1 MTLLLPRCRRFRT
14 VRHASLAKHQKKT
27 GPCAELAGPISASLR
42 VPPVGSF
49 PTGKPDWEPLL
60 VLTGPISTPFRVPS
74 VGPFPTGKPDREPL
88 LVLTG
93 PISTPFRVPS
103 VGPFPTGKPDREPL
117 WLRGSVVSRIFALVA
132 SLVVAGAL
140 RAPVASAHASVSSTS
155 PEAGSTVA
163 ESPREV
169 TITFDQGI
177 SVPNGGVRV
186 LNEQAERI
194 GVEKPRVGAKPG
206 LANTVSVAVPALRG
220 GAYVVSWRAISED
233 GHPIRG
239 AFTFRVG
246 SGGDQAAVAKLAR
259 ELLTNGKA
267 DPALSI
273 TMAIARALSFASMLV
288 LLGGVA
294 YVLLLRPQAA
304 GNDRRV
310 SRLLTAAAITA
321 GISGLVT
328 VLTFGPYAAGEGF
341 GGLRDGTL
349 LDDTIASNIGRSL
362 LLRTVALAALG
373 FLLLRMLSPV
383 RSENPSSIATNA
395 NKPSPRTNQDD
406 TAQGDLT
413 RDATGAMSRRVWG
426 TCIKRIGR
434 TSNGVAAM
442 GLSLVILGLS
452 TLIGHGT
459 TGHWGLLGALATGA
473 HLGAAATWIGLL
485 VLVLAATS
493 GTDQRTHPRI
503 KPTWTNTKQAASSAG
518 NQRATPTTDEVL
530 VLVERFSTLAFWSVA
545 VLVLS
550 GMVNGLRQIGTVQGL
565 TSTNYGRLLLTKL
578 GLVAVLVGLGWL
590 SRTSLA
596 KRRAAVAERALQK
609 PTEPSQ
615 RTHLLPER
623 QQAAKAL
630 PPALVAIRRR
640 MFIESVVAV
649 GVVAITALLVNAPPP
664 LEVLGKP
671 VTVTMRGTALL
682 LDSTISPAQSGK
694 NRLHFYA
701 LTPEGQTQAVENMT
715 VTASLPANDIAPID
729 LKVVRA
735 GPNHFQTLAADLPV
749 KGPWRFIVEVQLDT
763 FTAESVAATINIR

>member
-1 MTLLLPRCRRFRT
+1 
-14 VRHASLAKHQKKT
+14 
-27 GPCAELAGPISASLR
+27 
-42 VPPVGSF
+42 
-49 PTGKPDWEPLL
+49 
-60 VLTGPISTPFRVPS
+60 
-74 VGPFPTGKPDREPL
+74 
-88 LVLTG
+88 
-93 PISTPFRVPS
+93 
-103 VGPFPTGKPDREPL
+103 
-117 WLRGSVVSRIFALVA
+117 LRGSVVSRIFALVA
-132 SLVVAGAL
+132 SLLIVGVLG
-140 RAPVASAHASVSSTS
+140 APVASAHASVSSTS
-155 PEAGSTVA
+155 PEAGSTID

-206 LANTVSVAVPALRG
+206 QTNTVSVAVPALRG

-273 TMAIARALSFASMLV
+273 TMAIARALSFASMLI

-294 YVLLLRPQAA
+294 YVVLLRSQAA
-304 GNDRRV
+304 GDDRRV
-310 SRLLTAAAITA
+310 SRLITAAAITA

-328 VLTFGPYAAGEGF
+328 ILTFGPYAAGEGF

-373 FLLLRMLSPV
+373 FLLARMLSPD
-383 RSENPSSIATNA
+383 RPRNPSAIAANTNT
-395 NKPSPRTNQDD
+395 PLRTDQDH

-413 RDATGAMSRRVWG
+413 RDAIGLAPVRVLG
-426 TCIKRIGR
+426 TSLGL
-434 TSNGVAAM
+434 AAM
-442 GLSLVILGLS
+442 GLSVVILGLS

-459 TGHWGLLGALATGA
+459 TGRWGLLGALATGA

-485 VLVLAATS
+485 VLVLAATT
-493 GTDQRTHPRI
+493 GTDQPTQQRI
-503 KPTWTNTKQAASSAG
+503 DPTSTNVKQAAPSVR
-518 NQRATPTTDEVL
+518 NQRVAPTADGVL
-530 VLVERFSTLAFWSVA
+530 VLIERFSTLAFWSVA

-565 TSTNYGRLLLTKL
+565 TSTKYGRLLLVKV

-596 KRRAAVAERALQK
+596 RRRVAVAERALQK
-609 PTEPSQ
+609 LTDPSQ
-615 RTHLLPER
+615 QTVSIPEGHH
-623 QQAAKAL
+623 AGKAL

-640 MFIESVVAV
+640 MFIESLVAV

-715 VTASLPANDIAPID
+715 VTASLPASDIAPID

>member
-1 MTLLLPRCRRFRT
+1 MTLLLPRCRRFRIA
-14 VRHASLAKHQKKT
+14 RHASLANHQKKT

-49 PTGKPDWEPLL
+49 PTGKPDWEPCSELA
-60 VLTGPISTPFRVPS
+60 GPISASLRVPP
-74 VGPFPTGKPDREPL
+74 VGSFPTGKPDW
-88 LVLTG
+88 
-93 PISTPFRVPS
+93 
-103 VGPFPTGKPDREPL
+103 EPL

-140 RAPVASAHASVSSTS
+140 GAPVASAHASVSATS

-194 GVEKPRVGAKPG
+194 GIEKPRVGAKPG
-206 LANTVSVAVPALRG
+206 QTNTVSVAVPALRN

-246 SGGDQAAVAKLAR
+246 SGGNQAAVAKLAR

-294 YVLLLRPQAA
+294 YVVLVRSQAA

-310 SRLLTAAAITA
+310 SRLITASAITA

-395 NKPSPRTNQDD
+395 NTPSPRTNQDD

-413 RDATGAMSRRVWG
+413 RDAIELAPWRVLR
-426 TCIKRIGR
+426 TCIKRGRADFVTRTDSALHRPASRIGR

-442 GLSLVILGLS
+442 VLSVVVLGLS

-459 TGHWGLLGALATGA
+459 TGRWGLLGALATGA

-493 GTDQRTHPRI
+493 GTDQRTDPRI
-503 KPTWTNTKQAASSAG
+503 NPTWTNTKQAVPSTG
-518 NQRATPTTDEVL
+518 NRATPTTDGVL
-530 VLVERFSTLAFWSVA
+530 VLVERFSTVAFWSVA

-550 GMVNGLRQIGTVQGL
+550 GMLNGLRQIGTVQGL

-615 RTHLLPER
+615 RTDPLPER
-623 QQAAKAL
+623 QHPAKAL

-729 LKVVRA
+729 IKVVRA